1 MTKSERY
8 IAILDILRNNR
19 EVNVGQLA
27 ERFNTSGMT
36 IRRDLNFLSQQY
48 NITRTHGGA
57 FIDNAPI
64 VRMTSFDEERIENRE
79 QKERIAKKAVEFIK
93 NGQRI
98 YIDAG
103 STTRIM
109 LHYMSA
115 LIKNVIVTNHIKL
128 AEQALGME
136 NLSVIMLGGEM
147 IRISNCSSGTIT
159 EEQIKRYQ
167 LDIAFLGAC
176 AVGVDG
182 KLYDGYSPEA
192 RLKTSIFSV
201 AKEVYLLA
209 DSSKFNI
216 YDLNEF
222 GDLTKIKA
230 VITDSG
236 INEEGLALLKRYR
249 VETIIV

>member
-1 MTKSERY
+1 
-8 IAILDILRNNR
+8 
-19 EVNVGQLA
+19 
-27 ERFNTSGMT
+27 
-36 IRRDLNFLSQQY
+36 
-48 NITRTHGGA
+48 
-57 FIDNAPI
+57 
-64 VRMTSFDEERIENRE
+64 
-79 QKERIAKKAVEFIK
+79 
-93 NGQRI
+93 
-98 YIDAG
+98 
-103 STTRIM
+103 
-109 LHYMSA
+109 
-115 LIKNVIVTNHIKL
+115 
-128 AEQALGME
+128 
-136 NLSVIMLGGEM
+136 M